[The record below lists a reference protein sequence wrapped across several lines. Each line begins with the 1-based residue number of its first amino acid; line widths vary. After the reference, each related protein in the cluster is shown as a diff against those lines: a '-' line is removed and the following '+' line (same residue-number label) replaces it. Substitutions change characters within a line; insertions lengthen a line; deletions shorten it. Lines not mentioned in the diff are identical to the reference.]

1 MLYTGIREIICNDEQ
16 LANIYEGGFKDLG
29 LLINEYLIIKNQDG
43 EVKDKRRWDGKEL
56 KYLNP
61 VKIKGFKP
69 KTVKQ
74 ECLSDLLSNK
84 NIPIKIVC
92 GVAGSGK
99 TKLTIIHGLHFL
111 QKQEFGRIF
120 VVRHNVGIGEKNG
133 FLPGDKFEKIRAW
146 LGFFEDNILDT
157 QLTIED
163 MYSRGILD
171 TDAVE
176 YLKGRDLANSWIII
190 DECEDLS
197 EEQFKMIGERV
208 SDGSVICFVGDYD
221 QATQEKYRTNSGIK
235 RAIEKLAGNSS
246 VGIVVFNDK
255 ELDNVRSDVS
265 KIFTS
270 LY

>member
-1 MLYTGIREIICNDEQ
+1 MYTGILEITCNDEE
-16 LANIYEGGFKDLG
+16 LAMLYEGKSELN
-29 LLINEYLIIKNQDG
+29 LLTNQYLIIKNPKG
-43 EVKDKRRWDGKEL
+43 EVVDKRRWDGKEL

-61 VKIKGFKP
+61 AKIKGFKP

-74 ECLSDLLSNK
+74 ECLADLLSNK
-84 NIPIKIVC
+84 SIPVKIVC
-92 GVAGSGK
+92 GIAGSGK
-99 TKLTIIHGLHFL
+99 SKMTIAYGLHSL

-120 VVRHNVGIGEKNG
+120 VIRHNVGIGEKNG
-133 FLPGDKFEKIRAW
+133 YLPGDKFEKIRAW

-171 TDAVE
+171 TDSVE

-190 DECEDLS
+190 DECEDLT

-221 QATQEKYRTNSGIK
+221 QATQEKYRSSSGIK
-235 RAIEKLAGNSS
+235 RAIEKLAGEPE
-246 VGIVVFNDK
+246 VGIIVFDDK
-255 ELDNVRSDVS
+255 ENDNVRSNVS
-265 KIFTS
+265 KLFTS
-270 LY
+270 KY

>member
-1 MLYTGIREIICNDEQ
+1 MYNGIRDITCTTDEQ
-16 LANIYEGGFKDLG
+16 LAEIYENPQSLN
-29 LLINEYLIIKNQDG
+29 LLVNEYLILRNQYND
-43 EVKDKRRWDGKEL
+43 VPDKRRWDGKEL

-61 VKIKGFKP
+61 SKIKGFKP
-69 KTVKQ
+69 KTLKQ
-74 ECLSDLLSNK
+74 ECLADLLSNK
-84 NIPIKIVC
+84 SIPIKIVC

-99 TKLTIIHGLHFL
+99 TKMTIAHGLHFL
-111 QKQEFGRIF
+111 QKQEYGRIF

-157 QLTIED
+157 QLSIED

-176 YLKGRDLANSWIII
+176 YLKGRDLANSWIMI

-208 SDGSVICFVGDYD
+208 SEGSVICFVGDYD

-235 RAIEKLAGNSS
+235 RAIDKLAGNPL
-246 VGIVVFNDK
+246 VGIIVFDDK
-255 ELDNVRSDVS
+255 EADNVRSDVS
-265 KIFTS
+265 KVFTS
-270 LY
+270 CY